1 MPAKF
6 PDRKRKK
13 IIADYLETEN
23 LSATARANHCD
34 PSTVKRI
41 VESSKD
47 FKVLAKK
54 KQEENTADMID
65 YMEKQKGTVF
75 EIIGKS
81 LKILNDEEYLRKAR
95 PNQLGTMVGILVDKW
110 TTISGMK
117 TDDVEEDG
125 LSESLRKLAEELT
138 SDDQQ

>member
-47 FKVLAKK
+47 FKALAKK
-54 KQEENTADMID
+54 KQEENTADMIE
-65 YMEKQKGTVF
+65 YMESKKGTVF

-81 LKILNDEEYLRKAR
+81 LKIMNDEEYLRKAR
-95 PNQLGTMVGILVDKW
+95 PNQLGTMVAILVDKW
-110 TTISGMK
+110 AVISEMK
-117 TDDVEEDG
+117 TDDAEEDG

>member
-23 LSATARANHCD
+23 LSATARANHCA

-54 KQEENTADMID
+54 KQEENTADMIE
-65 YMEKQKGTVF
+65 YMERQKNTVF
-75 EIIGKS
+75 EIIGKT
-81 LKILNDEEYLRKAR
+81 LNVLNDEEKLRKAQ
-95 PNQLGTMVGILVDKW
+95 PQQLSTMLGTLIDKW
-110 TTISGMK
+110 TVVSGMK
-117 TDDVEEDG
+117 TDDAEEDG